1 MHAYTFKYMS
11 HTIRLLCITIVCAL
25 CLSCRVVDPPEY
37 EAQPDEA
44 LYSELALIK
53 VTPEMLDYIFVAPV
67 VDSIVKP
74 RYWREYMGDGKWN
87 TGEMW
92 HGDSLY
98 YSDSLA
104 LCNTQFYPD
113 PVIAFAQEQLAITG
127 TNPYILLDNG
137 YAIIDWRWSYF
148 HPLAGE
154 AIQARYFQPLAGIRY
169 CTNQYYYNG
178 TLANEQYYLL
188 RTSWSE
194 LQDLTTVWRMNEGTL
209 VATPDIRYIRLKNIE
224 EYDNSNPL
232 WKEKGGIRR
241 RHSSAFDAQRLYE
254 KDPEKG
260 LTYVQ
265 DCNELQEAFVEVINE
280 IIRNKKF
287 EQLTRRR

>member
-1 MHAYTFKYMS
+1 MDIHTFKYQNGI
-11 HTIRLLCITIVCAL
+11 IRFLFIAVVCAL
-25 CLSCRVVDPPEY
+25 CLSCRVIDPFEN
-37 EAQPDEA
+37 EERPDEA

-53 VTPEMLDYIFVAPV
+53 ITPEMQTRIFVAPV

-74 RYWREYMGDGKWN
+74 RYWREYLGDGKWN

-113 PVIAFAQEQLAITG
+113 PVIAFAQEQLAIIG

-137 YAIIDWRWSYF
+137 YALIDWRWSYF
-148 HPLAGE
+148 HPLAGDF
-154 AIQARYFQPLAGIRY
+154 IQARYFQPLAGSEY
-169 CTNQYYYNG
+169 CTNPYYYNG
-178 TLANEQYYLL
+178 SLANEQYYLL

-194 LQDLTTVWRMNEGTL
+194 LQDLKTVWQMNEGTL
-209 VATPDIRYIRLKNIE
+209 IATPEIRYIRLKSIE
-224 EYDNSNPL
+224 EYDKSNPV
-232 WKEKGGIRR
+232 WKGKSISR
-241 RHSSAFDAQRLYE
+241 RHSSAFNAQRLYE
-254 KDPEKG
+254 KDAEQG